1 MEERFYHCD
10 TCDNLLFAT
19 IASGVAPY
27 CCGEEM
33 TLLQPNQTEG
43 NGEKHMPIV
52 EPMAGN
58 SIRVKVGSLPHPM
71 TAEHCI
77 RFVCVVTDICVIIRY
92 LYANCAADV
101 VINCCGTPQAV
112 YAYCNIHGL
121 WRKDLVP

>member
-33 TLLQPNQTEG
+33 TLLQPNDTDG
-43 NGEKHMPIV
+43 NGEKHLPVAELID
-52 EPMAGN
+52 GH
-58 SIRVKVGSLPHPM
+58 SLRVQVGSQLHPM
-71 TAEHCI
+71 TAEHSI
-77 RFVCVVTDICVIIRY
+77 RFICVVTDTCVIIRY
-92 LYANCAADV
+92 LSTNDAPDV
-101 VINCCGTPQAV
+101 VINCCGTPLAV

-121 WRKDLVP
+121 WRKDLAL